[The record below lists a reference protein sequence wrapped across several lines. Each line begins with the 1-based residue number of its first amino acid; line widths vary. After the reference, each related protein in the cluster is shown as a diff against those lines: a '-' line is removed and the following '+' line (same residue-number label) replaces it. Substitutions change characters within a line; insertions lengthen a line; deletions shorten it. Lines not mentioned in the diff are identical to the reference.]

1 MKRRNPIQFVL
12 ILVPIVCLI
21 NQVCSQNLALANH
34 TSPVWSVRFV
44 EGSNG
49 DRYLVSGSEDSKI
62 NFWSQSNSG
71 WSLKGQINNAYT
83 QYMASIGNQL
93 ATVSGSNIRVWNV
106 STRTLNRTYP
116 FNTSIME
123 LAVSPSQSLLAAGT
137 GNISQ
142 VLNLTSGL
150 LMSTTCCHSENVRS
164 LVFYSEE
171 ILVTGI
177 SLNDLNLC
185 ERR

>member
-1 MKRRNPIQFVL
+1 MKRDSTEMVL
-12 ILVPIVCLI
+12 ILAALVCLA
-21 NQVCSQNLALANH
+21 NKVSSQNLTLVNH
-34 TSPVWSVRFV
+34 TSTVWSVRFV
-44 EGSNG
+44 EESNG
-49 DRYLVSGSEDSKI
+49 DRFLVSGSIDYKI

-71 WSLKGQINNAYT
+71 WSLKGQINNVYT
-83 QYMASIGNQL
+83 QFMAPIGNQL

-116 FNTSIME
+116 FNISIVE
-123 LAVSPSQSLLAAGT
+123 LAISPSQSLLAAGT

-150 LMSTTCCHSENVRS
+150 LVSTMCCHTDRVRS
-164 LVFYSEE
+164 LVFYSED

-177 SLNDLNLC
+177 ALNDLN
-185 ERR
+185 